1 MSDESFSFATT
12 AIEAAVIAIGLIGNL
27 LSIIVFS
34 RKSFRNNSIS
44 TYCIALSIFE
54 CITLIQFIN
63 DMYNLVYNINLADQ
77 SDALCK
83 LIDSSGVYLNSIQSW
98 IMVAFSVN
106 KLLEIRVNSIALV
119 KMKWFQWSIVAG
131 IVLFDIVF
139 YIYFP
144 IFIKVREIYPG
155 YFICDLTTIG
165 FFNIYM
171 FLSIFEGSLIPFI
184 TMTVTSILT
193 IRMLIRSRKSIERN
207 GHLSQDRKSRD
218 RKYAIS
224 SLTLN
229 ILFIILKLPL
239 LVFYILSA
247 YYSYYNLYFYK
258 IAFLLYFLNMSL
270 SFFVHFITNSVFRR
284 EFLILFKV
292 VMINGESTLSNTN
305 KNSKSTKR
313 QISSRN
319 QISPVAE
326 LY

>member
-1 MSDESFSFATT
+1 MSDASITFAITT
-12 AIEAAVIAIGLIGNL
+12 IEVVIIAIGLLGNL

-34 RKSFRNNSIS
+34 RKTFRNNSIS
-44 TYCIALSIFE
+44 TYCIALSIVE
-54 CITLIQFIN
+54 CITITIFIS
-63 DMYNLVYNINLADQ
+63 DIYNLVYNINLPDQ

-83 LIDSSGVYLNSIQSW
+83 FVYSLGLYLNSFQAW
-98 IMVAFSVN
+98 LMVAFSVN
-106 KLLEIRVNSIALV
+106 KLLEMRVNSIALV
-119 KMKWFQWSIVAG
+119 KKKWFQWSIVAG

-139 YIYFP
+139 YIYYP
-144 IFIKVREIYPG
+144 ILLRLREIFPG
-155 YFICDLTTIG
+155 YTICDVTTLG
-165 FFNIYM
+165 FFNTYM
-171 FLSIFEGSLIPFI
+171 FLNIFEGSLIPFI
-184 TMTVTSILT
+184 TMIITSILT
-193 IRMLIRSRKSIERN
+193 IRALIKSRKSIERN
-207 GHLSQDRKSRD
+207 GKLNKERKTRD

-229 ILFIILKLPL
+229 SMFIVLKLPL
-239 LVFYILSA
+239 LVFYILFA

-258 IAFLLYFLNMSL
+258 IAFLLYMLNMSL

-292 VMINGESTLSNTN
+292 GMINGESTLSNTN
-305 KNSKSTKR
+305 KNSSTKR